1 MLIIFCG
8 NEITILNYLGLQS
21 FVKTVTLKVLVT
33 FVVIF
38 LNKKSPHLYGRMYPV
53 MEDVYIV
60 MLVALFA
67 LAITDLVVGVSND
80 AVNFLNSAIGSKA
93 VPLRTILIVASF
105 GVAIGAIF
113 SSGLMEVAREG
124 IFMPGKFYFEE
135 IMVIFM
141 AVMIADILLLDFFNS
156 IGLPTSTTVS
166 IVFEILGAAVCVS
179 LLKIHYSTGDF
190 ASLYEYINTAKASQ
204 IVIGILLSVGI
215 AFTVG
220 AIVQYFSRLIFSFQF
235 EKKIKYVGALF
246 GGLSLTAIL
255 YFILLKGLKSI
266 PIVPVAVTD
275 YVNNNA
281 VIIVAGSF
289 LIFTLLS
296 HLAIKVFKINIL
308 KVIILVG
315 TFALALAFAGND
327 LVNFIGVPI
336 AAWQSFEIWQ
346 SAHQATGI
354 LPNELLMDG
363 LTEKVQ
369 TPVLLLFLAGI
380 IMVITLWFSKKAMKV
395 TDTEINLSR
404 QSDGAERFTPNF
416 LSRGLVRYFIVLGN
430 AVDRVIP
437 ASFSEKLSA
446 KFQKKEIVSQKKRM
460 DAPSFDLVRASVNL
474 VVASILISIAT
485 NLKLPLSTTYVT
497 FMVAMGTSLADRAWD
512 RDSAVYR
519 VAGVLNV
526 IGGWFFTALVAFFG
540 AALFAAIIYF
550 GGIIAIAVLVL
561 LAVVLIVRSAILHS
575 RELRES
581 KKQKRFK
588 RSDIVTIN
596 EITVETSE
604 NISSVIGGINKMFSK
619 TVDNLGY
626 HDLNKLKKNSKAT
639 EKLEKDIDELK
650 GNIFYFI
657 KSLDDDSVEA
667 SKFYI
672 LILDYL
678 QDMVQSIGY
687 ITRNSYNHV
696 HNNHKNL
703 KFNQIRDLK
712 GIDEKMQKLFDDIQL
727 IFDTHKF
734 GSIEKVIAEKQQLL
748 DHVSDLIEKQITR
761 IRTSETSP
769 KNTKLYFS
777 LLLETKDLIS
787 STMSLLQMFQ
797 EFNQEAKQT
806 ITY

>member
-1 MLIIFCG
+1 
-8 NEITILNYLGLQS
+8 
-21 FVKTVTLKVLVT
+21 
-33 FVVIF
+33 
-38 LNKKSPHLYGRMYPV
+38 

-93 VPLRTILIVASF
+93 VPLRTILIVASI
-105 GVAIGAIF
+105 GVAVGAVF

-124 IFMPGKFYFEE
+124 IFVPGKFYFEE
-135 IMVIFM
+135 IMIIFM
-141 AVMIADILLLDFFNS
+141 AVMISDILLLDFFNS

-166 IVFEILGAAVCVS
+166 IVFELLGAAVCVS
-179 LLKIHYSTGDF
+179 LIKIYYSTGDY
-190 ASLYEYINTAKASQ
+190 STLYEYINTAKATQ
-204 IVIGILLSVGI
+204 IIIGILLSVGI

-220 AIVQYFSRLIFSFQF
+220 AVIQYLSRLVFSFQY

-246 GGLSLTAIL
+246 GGISLTALL

-266 PIVPVAVTD
+266 AIVPTEVTA
-275 YVNNNA
+275 YVNENGL
-281 VIIVAGSF
+281 IIVGVSF

-296 HLAIKVFKINIL
+296 QLAIKVVKINIL
-308 KVIILVG
+308 KVIIVVG

-346 SAHQATGI
+346 SAYQATGV

-363 LTEKVQ
+363 LNDKVG
-369 TPVLLLFLAGI
+369 TPVYLLLLAGI

-404 QSDGAERFTPNF
+404 QSDGAERFNPNF
-416 LSRGLVRYFIVLGN
+416 LSRGLVRYFLIMGN
-430 AVDRVIP
+430 AVERIIP
-437 ASFSEKLSA
+437 ISFANKLSE
-446 KFQKKEIVSQKKRM
+446 KFQKKEIPSQRNRQ

-497 FMVAMGTSLADRAWD
+497 FMVAMGTSLSDRAWD

-519 VAGVLNV
+519 VAGVMNV
-526 IGGWFFTALVAFFG
+526 IGGWFVTAFVAFFG

-550 GGIIAIAVLVL
+550 GGIIAIAILVL
-561 LAVVLIVRSAILHS
+561 LAVVLIVRSAVLHS
-575 RELRES
+575 RQMKEE
-581 KKQKRFK
+581 KRLKRYK
-588 RSDIVTIN
+588 RSDIITIN

-604 NISSVIGGINKMFSK
+604 NISRVIGGINKMFSK

-626 HDLNKLKKNSKAT
+626 HDLNKLKKNRKSIQ
-639 EKLEKDIDELK
+639 KLEEDIDELK

-657 KSLDDDSVEA
+657 KSLDDESVEA

-672 LILDYL
+672 LFLDHL
-678 QDMVQSIGY
+678 QDMVQSIGF

-703 KFNQIRDLK
+703 KFNQIRELK
-712 GIDEKMQKLFDDIQL
+712 GIDEKMQHLFDEIQL

-734 GSIEKVIAEKQQLL
+734 GNIDKVIAEKQQLL
-748 DHVSDLIEKQITR
+748 NHVSGLIEKQINR

-769 KNTKLYFS
+769 KNTKLYFG

-787 STMSLLQMFQ
+787 STMSLLQLFQ
-797 EFNQEAKQT
+797 EFNQEAKQS
-806 ITY
+806 IPY

>member
-1 MLIIFCG
+1 
-8 NEITILNYLGLQS
+8 
-21 FVKTVTLKVLVT
+21 
-33 FVVIF
+33 
-38 LNKKSPHLYGRMYPV
+38 

-60 MLVALFA
+60 MLVGLFA

-93 VPLRTILIVASF
+93 VPLRTILIVASL
-105 GVAIGAIF
+105 GVGVGAIF

-124 IFMPGKFYFEE
+124 IFVPGKFYFEE
-135 IMVIFM
+135 IMIIFM

-166 IVFEILGAAVCVS
+166 IVFELLGAAVCIS
-179 LLKIHYSTGDF
+179 LLKIYHTTGDYGTLF
-190 ASLYEYINTAKASQ
+190 SYINTTKATE
-204 IVIGILLSVGI
+204 IVTGILLSVVI

-220 AIVQYFSRLIFSFQF
+220 AVVQYFSRMVFSFQY
-235 EKKIKYVGALF
+235 EKKLKYVGAVF
-246 GGLSLTAIL
+246 GGVSLSAIL

-266 PIVPVAVTD
+266 SGLPDGFLD
-275 YVNNNA
+275 YVNDNTL
-281 VIIVAGSF
+281 IIVGASF
-289 LIFTLLS
+289 VIFTALS
-296 HLAIKVFKINIL
+296 QMAIKLLNINIL
-308 KVIILVG
+308 KVIIVVG

-346 SAHQATGI
+346 TAYQATGV
-354 LPNELLMDG
+354 LPSQLLMDG
-363 LTEKVQ
+363 LTGEVQ
-369 TPVLLLFLAGI
+369 TPVFLLVFAGL
-380 IMVITLWFSKKAMKV
+380 IMVITLWFSSKAMKV
-395 TDTEINLSR
+395 TDTEINLGR
-404 QSDGAERFTPNF
+404 QTGGDERFEPNII
-416 LSRGLVRYFIVLGN
+416 SRGIVRYFIGISNFVEGL
-430 AVDRVIP
+430 IP
-437 ASFSEKLSA
+437 VTLSKKIDA
-446 KFQKKEIVSQKKRM
+446 KFQKTDNHERAKRL

-474 VVASILISIAT
+474 VVASILISMAT

-497 FMVAMGTSLADRAWD
+497 FMVAMGTSLSDRAWD

-526 IGGWFFTALVAFFG
+526 IGGWFVTALIAFFG

-550 GGIIAIAVLVL
+550 GGIIAIAGLIL
-561 LAVVLIVRSAILHS
+561 IAVILIVRSAIVHS
-575 RELRES
+575 RKMKEE
-581 KKQKRFK
+581 KKQKRYN
-588 RSDIVTIN
+588 RRDIITIN

-604 NISSVIGGINKMFSK
+604 NISSVIGGINKMFTK

-626 HDLNKLKKNSKAT
+626 HDLGKLKKTSKQID
-639 EKLEKDIDELK
+639 KLESDIDELK

-672 LILDYL
+672 LILDHL
-678 QDMVQSIGY
+678 QDMVQSIGF

-712 GIDEKMQKLFDDIQL
+712 GIDEKTQGLFDDIKL
-727 IFDTHKF
+727 IFDTHSF
-734 GSIEKVIAEKQQLL
+734 HNIDKVISEKQFLM
-748 DHVSDLIEKQITR
+748 DHVSDLIQKQINR

-769 KNTKLYFS
+769 KNSKLYFG
-777 LLLETKDLIS
+777 LLLEIKDLIS
-787 STMSLLQMFQ
+787 STMSLLILFQ
-797 EFNQEAKQT
+797 EFHKEAKRT
-806 ITY
+806 F

>member
-1 MLIIFCG
+1 
-8 NEITILNYLGLQS
+8 
-21 FVKTVTLKVLVT
+21 
-33 FVVIF
+33 
-38 LNKKSPHLYGRMYPV
+38 

-93 VPLRTILIVASF
+93 VPLRTILIVASI
-105 GVAIGAIF
+105 GVAVGAIF

-124 IFMPGKFYFEE
+124 IFVPGKFYFEE
-135 IMVIFM
+135 IMIIFM

-166 IVFEILGAAVCVS
+166 IVFELLGAAVCVS
-179 LLKIHYSTGDF
+179 LLKIHYSTGDY
-190 ASLYEYINTAKASQ
+190 STIYEFINTAKATQ
-204 IVIGILLSVGI
+204 IIVGILLSVVI

-220 AIVQYFSRLIFSFQF
+220 TVIQYFSRLVFTFQY
-235 EKKIKYVGALF
+235 EKKLKYVGAIF
-246 GGLSLTAIL
+246 GGLSFTSLL
-255 YFILLKGLKSI
+255 YFILMKGLKSI
-266 PIVPVAVTD
+266 AIVPVEILD
-275 YVNNNA
+275 FINNNSLL
-281 VIIVAGSF
+281 IVGVSF
-289 LIFTLLS
+289 LIFTGIS
-296 HLAIKVFKINIL
+296 QIVITFFKINIL
-308 KVIILVG
+308 KIIILVG

-346 SAHQATGI
+346 SAYQASGV

-363 LTEKVQ
+363 LTGKVQ
-369 TPVLLLFLAGI
+369 TPVFLLLLAGI
-380 IMVITLWFSKKAMKV
+380 IMVITLWFSKKAMRV
-395 TDTEINLSR
+395 TDTEVNLAR
-404 QSDGAERFTPNF
+404 QTEGSERFEPNF
-416 LSRGLVRYFIVLGN
+416 ISRGLVRYFIIAGDVVEKL
-430 AVDRVIP
+430 IP
-437 ASFSEKLSA
+437 ASFSERLSE
-446 KFQKKEIVSQKKRM
+446 KFQKKELISRKKQM

-519 VAGVLNV
+519 VAGVINV
-526 IGGWFFTALVAFFG
+526 IGGWFVTAFVAFMG
-540 AALFAAIIYF
+540 AATFAAIIYF
-550 GGIIAIAVLVL
+550 GGIIAIAILVL
-561 LAVVLIVRSAILHS
+561 IAVVLIVRSAVMHS
-575 RELRES
+575 RRVKEE
-581 KKQKRFK
+581 KKLKRYN
-588 RSDIVTIN
+588 RRDIVTIN

-604 NISSVIGGINKMFSK
+604 NISSVIGGINKMFTK

-626 HDLNKLKKNSKAT
+626 HDLNKLKKNSKAID
-639 EKLEKDIDELK
+639 KLEEEIDELK

-678 QDMVQSIGY
+678 QDMVQSIGF
-687 ITRNSYNHV
+687 ITRTSYNHV

-703 KFNQIRDLK
+703 KFNQVRELK
-712 GIDEKMQKLFDDIQL
+712 GIDLKMQSLFDDIQH

-734 GSIEKVIAEKQQLL
+734 GNIEGIIAEKQQLL
-748 DHVSDLIEKQITR
+748 DHVSELIEKQINR
-761 IRTSETSP
+761 IRTSESSP
-769 KNTKLYFS
+769 KNTKLYFG
-777 LLLETKDLIS
+777 LLLETKDLIA
-787 STMSLLQMFQ
+787 STMSLLQLFK
-797 EFNQEAKQT
+797 EFNQEAKQS
-806 ITY
+806 INF

>member
-1 MLIIFCG
+1 
-8 NEITILNYLGLQS
+8 
-21 FVKTVTLKVLVT
+21 
-33 FVVIF
+33 
-38 LNKKSPHLYGRMYPV
+38 

-105 GVAIGAIF
+105 GVAVGAVF
-113 SSGLMEVAREG
+113 SSGLMEVARDG
-124 IFMPGKFYFEE
+124 IFIPGKFYFEE
-135 IMVIFM
+135 VMIIFM

-166 IVFEILGAAVCVS
+166 IVFELLGAAVCVS
-179 LLKIHYSTGDF
+179 LLKIYFSTGDY
-190 ASLYEYINTAKASQ
+190 STLYDYINTAKATQ
-204 IVIGILLSVGI
+204 IILGILLSVGI

-220 AIVQYFSRLIFSFQF
+220 AIVQYVSRLVFTFQY
-235 EKKIKYVGALF
+235 EKKIKYVGAIF
-246 GGLSLTAIL
+246 GGLSFTSII
-255 YFILLKGLKSI
+255 YFILMKGLKSLSVVSEGFLNYVDENALL
-266 PIVPVAVTD
+266 IVIVCFIVFALLSQLVISFMKI
-275 YVNNNA
+275 NLLI
-281 VIIVAGSF
+281 IIV
-289 LIFTLLS
+289 
-296 HLAIKVFKINIL
+296 
-308 KVIILVG
+308 LVG

-346 SAHQATGI
+346 SAYQSTGI
-354 LPNELLMDG
+354 LPGELLMGDLSG
-363 LTEKVQ
+363 EVK
-369 TPVLLLFLAGI
+369 TPVILLLLAGI
-380 IMVITLWFSKKAMKV
+380 VMVVTLWFSKKAMRV
-395 TDTEINLSR
+395 TDTEVNLGR
-404 QSDGAERFTPNF
+404 QMDGSERFEPNF
-416 LSRGLVRYFIVLGN
+416 LSRGLVRYFLVMGG
-430 AVDRVIP
+430 AVERIIP
-437 ASFSEKLSA
+437 NSFSERLSE
-446 KFQKKEIVSQKKRM
+446 KFEKKQEVSRAQQI

-519 VAGVLNV
+519 VAGVMNV
-526 IGGWFFTALVAFFG
+526 IGGWFVTAIVAFSG

-550 GGIIAIAVLVL
+550 GGIIAIAILVL

-575 RELRES
+575 RKVKEE
-581 KKQKRFK
+581 KRLK
-588 RSDIVTIN
+588 RYNKNDIVTIN

-604 NISSVIGGINKMFSK
+604 NISNVIKGINKMFTK

-626 HDLNKLKKNSKAT
+626 HDLNKLKKNSKAID
-639 EKLEKDIDELK
+639 KLEEDIDELK
-650 GNIFYFI
+650 GNIFYLI

-678 QDMVQSIGY
+678 QDMVQSIGF
-687 ITRNSYNHV
+687 ITRTSYNHV

-703 KFNQIRDLK
+703 KFNQIRELK
-712 GIDEKMQKLFDDIQL
+712 GIDEKLQSLFDDIQH

-734 GSIEKVIAEKQQLL
+734 GKIDKVIAEKQQLL
-748 DHVSDLIEKQITR
+748 DHVSNLIEKQITR

-769 KNTKLYFS
+769 KNTKLYFG

-787 STMSLLQMFQ
+787 STMGLLQLFQ
-797 EFNQEAKQT
+797 EFNQEARQT